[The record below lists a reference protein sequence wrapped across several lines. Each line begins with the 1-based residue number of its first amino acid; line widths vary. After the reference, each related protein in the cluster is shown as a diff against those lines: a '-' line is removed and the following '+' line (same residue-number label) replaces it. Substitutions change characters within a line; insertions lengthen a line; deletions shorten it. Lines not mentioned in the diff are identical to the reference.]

1 MGMNLSIVTIVV
13 ALLAIVLA
21 WKLLK
26 GTVKTMALLAIL
38 IVAAL
43 FIFGGGL

>member
-1 MGMNLSIVTIVV
+1 MNISIVTIIV

-26 GTVKTMALLAIL
+26 GVVKTVALLGIL
-38 IVAAL
+38 VIAAL

>member
-1 MGMNLSIVTIVV
+1 MNISIVTIIV

-26 GTVKTMALLAIL
+26 GLVKTVALLGIL
-38 IVAAL
+38 VIAAL

>member
-1 MGMNLSIVTIVV
+1 MNLSIVTIIV

-26 GTVKTMALLAIL
+26 GAVKTVALLAIL
-38 IVAAL
+38 VVAAL